1 MARNLL
7 HSSRY
12 AGHMYE
18 EYRPRRRPAPRIP
31 RSGPC
36 PQISTDGCAAPGSRL
51 ARVSA
56 SSLILSRRD
65 LDFLLH
71 EWLDV
76 ESLTK
81 RPRFAEHSR
90 ETFDA
95 VLELA
100 EQIATDHFAPHNRKA
115 DENEP
120 RFVDGKVEM
129 IPEVAA
135 ALKIFN
141 DAGLMAGEFDEEYGG
156 MQLPHVV
163 GQAVFAW
170 FKAANVGTS
179 AYPFLTMA
187 NARLLLAHGSPE
199 QIATYVAPEVEG
211 RWFGT
216 MALSE
221 PQAGSSLADITT
233 RAEPQDDGTYRVT
246 GNKMWISGG
255 DHELTENIVHLVL
268 AKIPGGPAGVKGI
281 SLFIVP
287 KFLVN
292 PDGSLGE
299 RNDVV
304 LAGLNH
310 KMGYRGTTNTLLN
323 FGEGVHTPG
332 GQAGAVGYLVG
343 EPHRG
348 LTYMFH
354 MMNEARIGVGMG
366 ATVLGYTGFL
376 HALEY
381 AKTRTQGRP
390 AAAKDPAAGQVRIIE
405 HPDVRRMLLAAKSYA
420 EGGLALGLYCARLVD
435 EEQTAED
442 DADRARAHLLLDTLT
457 PIAKAWPSQ
466 WGPVADDLAIQVHGG
481 YGYTR
486 DYPVEQFY
494 RDNRLNPIHEGTNG
508 IQALDLLGRKVV
520 AQGGAGLRLLGE
532 AITATTAQAAGTEW
546 SGFADDLDAAVARLG
561 AVTATLWDTGDPELT
576 LANASA
582 YLEAAGH
589 VVVAWLWLEQA
600 LATGTAS
607 SDFHEGKRAAARY
620 FRRWELPKVHTHLDL
635 LESLDRTVL
644 DTAETWL

>member
-1 MARNLL
+1 MR
-7 HSSRY
+7 
-12 AGHMYE
+12 
-18 EYRPRRRPAPRIP
+18 
-31 RSGPC
+31 
-36 PQISTDGCAAPGSRL
+36 
-51 ARVSA
+51 

-71 EWLDV
+71 EWLGV
-76 ESLTK
+76 EDLVK
-81 RPRFAEHSR
+81 RPRYAEHSR

-95 VLELA
+95 VLDLA

-120 RFVDGKVEM
+120 RMVDGRAVL
-129 IPEVAA
+129 IPEVKQ
-135 ALKIFN
+135 ALDVFVE
-141 DAGLMAGEFDEEYGG
+141 AGLMAGEFDEEYGG

-179 AYPFLTMA
+179 AYPFLTMG
-187 NARLLLAHGSPE
+187 NARLLLAHGSQE
-199 QIATYVAPEVEG
+199 QIDTYVRPEIEG

-233 RAEPQDDGTYRVT
+233 KAVPQDDGTYRLT

-255 DHELTENIVHLVL
+255 EHELTENIVHLVL
-268 AKIPGGPAGVKGI
+268 AKIPGGPPGVKGI

-287 KFLVN
+287 KFLVDE
-292 PDGSLGE
+292 DGTLGE

-332 GQAGAVGYLVG
+332 GRPGAVGFLVG

-366 ATVLGYTGFL
+366 ATVLGYTGYL
-376 HALEY
+376 HALQY
-381 AKTRTQGRP
+381 ARTRTQGRP
-390 AAAKDPAAGQVRIIE
+390 AGAKDPAAAGVPIIE

-435 EEQTAED
+435 EEQTAETEEE
-442 DADRARAHLLLDTLT
+442 RARAHLLLDTLT

-520 AQGGAGLRLLGE
+520 AQGGAGLRLLAE
-532 AITATTAQAAGTEW
+532 TITATTARAAGTQW
-546 SGFADDLDAAVARLG
+546 AGFAADLDAAVARMG
-561 AVTATLWDTGDPELT
+561 AVTATLWGTGDPDLA
-576 LANASA
+576 LANASV

-589 VVVAWLWLEQA
+589 LVVGWLWLEQA
-600 LATGTAS
+600 LACEGS
-607 SDFHEGKRAAARY
+607 SDAFHEGKRAAARY
-620 FRRWELPKVHTHLDL
+620 FWRWELPRTRAQFDL

-644 DTAETWL
+644 DTDEAWL

>member
-1 MARNLL
+1 M
-7 HSSRY
+7 
-12 AGHMYE
+12 
-18 EYRPRRRPAPRIP
+18 PP
-31 RSGPC
+31 
-36 PQISTDGCAAPGSRL
+36 
-51 ARVSA
+51 
-56 SSLILSRRD
+56 SLILSRRD

-71 EWLDV
+71 EWLGV
-76 ESLTK
+76 ASLTE
-81 RPRFAEHSR
+81 RPRFTEHSR

-95 VLELA
+95 VLDLA
-100 EQIATDHFAPHNRKA
+100 ERIATDHFAPHNRTA

-120 RFVDGKVEM
+120 RMVDGRVQL
-129 IPEVAA
+129 IPEVAK
-135 ALKIFN
+135 ALQVFA
-141 DAGLMAGEFDEEYGG
+141 DAGLMAGSFDEEYGG
-156 MQLPHVV
+156 MQLPHTV

-170 FKAANVGTS
+170 FKAANIGTS
-179 AYPFLTMA
+179 AYPFLTMG
-187 NARLLLAHGSPE
+187 NARLLLAHGSQE
-199 QIATYVAPEVEG
+199 QIDTYVRPELEG

-221 PQAGSSLADITT
+221 PQAGSSLGDITT
-233 RAEPQDDGTYRVT
+233 RAEPQDDGTYRLT

-268 AKIPGGPAGVKGI
+268 AKIPGGPPGVKGI

-287 KFLVN
+287 KFLVEA
-292 PDGSLGE
+292 DGSLGE

-332 GQAGAVGYLVG
+332 GRAGAVGHLVG
-343 EPHRG
+343 EQHRG
-348 LTYMFH
+348 LSYMFH

-366 ATVLGYTGFL
+366 ATVLGYTGYL

-381 AKTRTQGRP
+381 ARTRTQGRP
-390 AAAKDPAAGQVRIIE
+390 VTSKDPATAPVPIIE
-405 HPDVRRMLLAAKSYA
+405 HADVRRMLLAAKSYV

-435 EEQTAED
+435 EEQTAETEQ
-442 DADRARAHLLLDTLT
+442 DRARAHLLLDVLT

-494 RDNRLNPIHEGTNG
+494 RDNRLNPIHEGTQG

-520 AQGGAGLRLLGE
+520 MQGGAGLALLGDT
-532 AITATTAQAAGTEW
+532 IATTTARAAGTEW
-546 SGFADDLDAAVARLG
+546 ADFAADLDAAVDRLG
-561 AVTATLWDTGDPELT
+561 SVTAALWHTGDPDVA
-576 LANASA
+576 LANAHV

-589 VVVAWLWLEQA
+589 LVVAWLWLEQV
-600 LATGTAS
+600 LACGS
-607 SDFHEGKRAAARY
+607 SRSDFHEGKRQAAR
-620 FRRWELPKVHTHLDL
+620 FFWRWELPTVHRRFDL

-644 DTAETWL
+644 DTSPAWL

>member
-1 MARNLL
+1 VR
-7 HSSRY
+7 
-12 AGHMYE
+12 
-18 EYRPRRRPAPRIP
+18 
-31 RSGPC
+31 
-36 PQISTDGCAAPGSRL
+36 
-51 ARVSA
+51 

-76 ESLTK
+76 EGLVK
-81 RPRFAEHSR
+81 RPRYAEHSR

-95 VLELA
+95 VLDLA
-100 EQIATDHFAPHNRKA
+100 EQIATEHFAPHNRTA

-120 RFVDGKVEM
+120 RMVDGRVEM
-129 IPEVAA
+129 VPEVKR
-135 ALKIFN
+135 ALEVFAE
-141 DAGLMAGEFDEEYGG
+141 AGLMAGEFDEEYGG

-179 AYPFLTMA
+179 AYPFLTMG
-187 NARLLLAHGSPE
+187 NARLLLAHGSQE
-199 QIATYVAPEVEG
+199 QIDTYVRPEVEG

-233 RAEPQDDGTYRVT
+233 RAVPQDDGTYRLT

-268 AKIPGGPAGVKGI
+268 AKIPGGPPGVKGI

-287 KFLVN
+287 KYLVDA
-292 PDGSLGE
+292 DGSLGE

-323 FGEGVHTPG
+323 FGEGVHRPG
-332 GQAGAVGYLVG
+332 GQPGAVGYLVG

-348 LTYMFH
+348 LSYMFH

-366 ATVLGYTGFL
+366 ATVLGYTGYL

-381 AKTRTQGRP
+381 ARTRTQGRP
-390 AAAKDPAAGQVRIIE
+390 ATAKDPSSPAVPIIE

-435 EEQTAED
+435 EEQTAETE
-442 DADRARAHLLLDTLT
+442 ADRARAHLLLDTLT

-508 IQALDLLGRKVV
+508 IQALDLLGRKVGRPGRGRAAPARARPSGDDGARRGHAVGRPRRRPGRRGGADGLGDRDAVGLRRPGARAGQRQRLPGGRGPSRGRLAV
-520 AQGGAGLRLLGE
+520 AGAGAGLRGLGRRLPRGQACGGPLLL
-532 AITATTAQAAGTEW
+532 A
-546 SGFADDLDAAVARLG
+546 LG
-561 AVTATLWDTGDPELT
+561 AAAHPRPVRPAGVAGPHGARHRRG
-576 LANASA
+576 LA
-582 YLEAAGH
+582 
-589 VVVAWLWLEQA
+589 VV
-600 LATGTAS
+600 GGPS
-607 SDFHEGKRAAARY
+607 PPHPS
-620 FRRWELPKVHTHLDL
+620 
-635 LESLDRTVL
+635 
-644 DTAETWL
+644 